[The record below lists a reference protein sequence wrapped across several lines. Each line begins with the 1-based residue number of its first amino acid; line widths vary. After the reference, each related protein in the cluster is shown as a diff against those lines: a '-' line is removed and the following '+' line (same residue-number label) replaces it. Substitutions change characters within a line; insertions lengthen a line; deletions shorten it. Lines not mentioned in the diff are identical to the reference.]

1 MESSPQNSPDSPG
14 SPRQKDVN
22 NTLKRFSTFWIGCI
36 LFVAFGLAS
45 LVLGIGFN
53 KPVVNNIDKVNAKRR
68 AMIKRGV
75 DKSHAG
81 AREKALLSF
90 ERVGSHFL
98 NTAPAPDE
106 KPEFVL
112 PGSATQKRKASGG
125 SGIVVPAG
133 FPTVDPDAPVD
144 VAVMEQGKAMFAI
157 CSACHGPEGK
167 GMYHINKTGPPL
179 ANSEWVTGPVAN
191 LIAIQFRGLSGP
203 IEVNGEK
210 YTPVAPMAPLPL
222 DNNSIAAVLTYIRNS
237 FGNKASPVTPEQ
249 VEAMRGELGK
259 PMLSPADLIPPT
271 AAAGSN

>member
-90 ERVGSHFL
+90 ERVGAHFL

-112 PGSATQKRKASGG
+112 PGSATQKRKAAGG

-222 DNNSIAAVLTYIRNS
+222 DDNSIAAVLTYIRNS

-271 AAAGSN
+271 AAASSN

>member
-1 MESSPQNSPDSPG
+1 MESQPPKRPNSPDSLPQ
-14 SPRQKDVN
+14 RDVDN
-22 NTLKRFSTFWIGCI
+22 RLKRFSTFWIGCI
-36 LFVAFGLAS
+36 LFVAFGVAS

-53 KPVVNNIDKVNAKRR
+53 KPMASNMDKVNSKRR
-68 AMIKRGV
+68 IMIKRNV
-75 DKSHAG
+75 DKAHAG

-90 ERVGSHFL
+90 ELVGSHFL
-98 NTAPAPDE
+98 ETAPAPDE

-112 PGSATQKRKASGG
+112 PGSETQKRKAEGG
-125 SGIVVPAG
+125 SGIAVPVG
-133 FPTVDPDAPVD
+133 FPTVDADSPVD
-144 VAVMEQGKAMFAI
+144 PAVMERGKATFAI
-157 CSACHGPEGK
+157 CSACHGLEGE

-179 ANSEWVTGPVAN
+179 AGSEWVTGPVAN

-222 DNNSIAAVLTYIRNS
+222 DNESIAAVLTYIRNS
-237 FGNKASPVTPEQ
+237 FGNEASPVTPEQ

-259 PMLSPADLIPPT
+259 PMLSPADLLPPT

>member
-1 MESSPQNSPDSPG
+1 MESQPPTRPG
-14 SPRQKDVN
+14 SPEPSPRGDVN
-22 NTLKRFSTFWIGCI
+22 NRLKRFSTFWIGCI

-53 KPVVNNIDKVNAKRR
+53 KPAASSIDKVNSKRR
-68 AMIKRGV
+68 VMIKRNV
-75 DKSHAG
+75 DKAHAG

-98 NTAPAPDE
+98 ETAPAPDE

-125 SGIVVPAG
+125 SGIVIPAD
-133 FPTVDPDAPVD
+133 FPEVDPDAPVD
-144 VAVMEQGKAMFAI
+144 IAVMERGKATFAI
-157 CSACHGPEGK
+157 CSACHGLEGE

-179 ANSEWVTGPVAN
+179 ADSEWVTGPVAN

-222 DNNSIAAVLTYIRNS
+222 DNDSIAAVLTYIRNS

-271 AAAGSN
+271 VATSSN

>member
-1 MESSPQNSPDSPG
+1 M
-14 SPRQKDVN
+14 N

-133 FPTVDPDAPVD
+133 FPTIDPDAPVD

>member
-1 MESSPQNSPDSPG
+1 MESSPQNSPGSPG

-75 DKSHAG
+75 DKSHTG

-167 GMYHINKTGPPL
+167 GM
-179 ANSEWVTGPVAN
+179 
-191 LIAIQFRGLSGP
+191 
-203 IEVNGEK
+203 
-210 YTPVAPMAPLPL
+210 
-222 DNNSIAAVLTYIRNS
+222 
-237 FGNKASPVTPEQ
+237 
-249 VEAMRGELGK
+249 
-259 PMLSPADLIPPT
+259 
-271 AAAGSN
+271 